1 MDKRKVDGVVD
12 KSSVEQHICN
22 SDAIVHIV

>member
-12 KSSVEQHICN
+12 KSSAEQHIRK